1 MEIDRTTLSAEDLA
15 ALETADELGYELKS
29 NFVCN
34 IGFYFVEI
42 GDRDDSPQT
51 FDSIADAWA
60 YAARCYGID
69 PHASRR

>member
-29 NFVCN
+29 NVSCN
-34 IGFYFVEI
+34 VGFYFVEI

-51 FDSIADAWA
+51 FDSIAAAWA
-60 YAARCYGID
+60 YTARCYGIE
-69 PHASRR
+69 PHASPR